1 MKKNSYFRFLLMA
14 LPLLLVLTN
23 GGLALAATTVT
34 VSKIVLNVSE
44 LTLAMEETS
53 ALTAT
58 AVYSDST
65 SGDVTV
71 NSDWSSDKPAVATVY
86 NGIVTAKAEGT
97 ATIVAVFTYSD
108 GTKFSQAATVTVT
121 KKVKALTQNVQSLD
135 LRKAESGAI
144 ILTATYSDNTT
155 DATVAN
161 KAVWSTSDAAVAT
174 VVNGAVKGISS
185 GTATIIGVYGKK
197 TITVTVNVEVAK
209 RIEADQPEL
218 ALLLKDSSAVKLTAT
233 FQDGTQENVTSLAA
247 WSSSD
252 EAVADVLKGV
262 ITGYKQGTAVITA
275 KYGTK
280 TTTVEVTVDQT
291 SKLVV
296 DDQSVFLKTE
306 EAQQLKLTAVYPDGT
321 TKDVTGTAVWSSSDS
336 SIAYVYKGKIYGY
349 TAGTATIT
357 ATYGDKSVQVDVDVA
372 VARYLDLSEEQL
384 SLKTSSTHALTLTA
398 TYADGSTED
407 VTSKA
412 AWSSSDELV
421 AFVKKGSLTT
431 YKLAGTATISAVYG
445 TLETS
450 TQVEVGAV
458 SKLVA
463 SDDNVFLQIS
473 GTKQLVL
480 TAVAGDGSSSD
491 ITSSAVW
498 TTSDK
503 SIALVSKGLI
513 TGYSVGTAT
522 LTGTYNGA
530 AATVTVDV
538 GTARHLALSETSLNL
553 AVDAAKVLVLKA
565 TFADGTVTDVTSKA
579 TWSSSDE
586 AVAYVDK
593 GSITTYAEGNVTIT
607 AVYGGKTVTA
617 TAAVG
622 KSNKLSVDN
631 DSLNLRLNGTHQ
643 LVLTA
648 LDASGTPSTVTD
660 SAVWSTADENI
671 AIVTKGL
678 VTGYKSGKTTITAV
692 YGGKTLTIAVS
703 VETAARLNLTVSKLN
718 LGKDQSKAVT
728 AMASY
733 EDGTSQDVTE
743 DAVWTTD
750 NADVADVS
758 KGTITA
764 YATGS
769 AVITASYGGKT
780 ATVKITA
787 GTPDKLA
794 LQAKTIELK
803 EDETY
808 QAEATGSYSD
818 GSDKTITSDVE
829 WSSSDE
835 KIAEVKDGLITG
847 LSVGTAVIT
856 AKIGTEKAAI
866 TVNVGLVDELAANV
880 SLITMSAGDKEQIT
894 LTATDSAGVESDVT
908 ADADWSSA
916 KTTIA
921 TVKKGL
927 VTGVLKG
934 KTAIT
939 ASYGGQK
946 VTVNI
951 EVDQITVIEASVTNL
966 AMKSG
971 DTAKIAVSIT
981 YSDGKTKDVTDK
993 AEWKSGSYKIVT
1005 VTGGSVKAV
1014 AYGKSYVTAKYGGKT
1029 VKVPVTVDVLKYLE
1043 VSQMNLT
1050 LSAGQ
1055 SVQLTATAT
1064 FEDGSESDVSKTAVW
1079 TSTKELVATGK
1090 NGLIKAN
1097 SKGTASISVKYG
1109 GKTVKIKVTVK

>member
-23 GGLALAATTVT
+23 GGLALAASTVT

-135 LRKAESGAI
+135 LRKAESDSI

-185 GTATIIGVYGKK
+185 GTATITGVYGKK

-252 EAVADVLKGV
+252 ESVADVLKGV

-607 AVYGGKTVTA
+607 AAYGGKTVTA

-660 SAVWSTADENI
+660 SAVWTTADENI

>member
-23 GGLALAATTVT
+23 GGLALAASTVT

-44 LTLAMEETS
+44 LTLAVEETS

-86 NGIVTAKAEGT
+86 NGIVTAKTEGT

-135 LRKAESGAI
+135 LRKAESDSI

-185 GTATIIGVYGKK
+185 GTATITGVYGKK

-252 EAVADVLKGV
+252 ESVADVLKGV

-631 DSLNLRLNGTHQ
+631 DSLNLRLNGTQQ

-787 GTPDKLA
+787 GTPDKLS

-808 QAEATGSYSD
+808 QAEAIGSYSD

-1050 LSAGQ
+1050 LSVGQ

>member
-1 MKKNSYFRFLLMA
+1 MKKKSYFRFMLMI
-14 LPLLLVLTN
+14 LSLVLVLTN

-34 VSKIVLNVSE
+34 VSKIVLNANE
-44 LTLAMEETS
+44 LTLAIEDTS
-53 ALTAT
+53 ILTAT
-58 AVYSDST
+58 AIYSDST

-71 NSDWSSDKPAVATVY
+71 NSDWSSDKPDIASVY

-121 KKVKALTQNVQSLD
+121 KKVKALTQNIQSLD
-135 LRKAESGAI
+135 LRKAETGSV
-144 ILTATYSDNTT
+144 ILTATYSDNST

-174 VVNGAVKGISS
+174 VVNGVVKGVSS
-185 GTATIIGVYGKK
+185 GTATITGVYGKK
-197 TITVTVNVEVAK
+197 TITVTANVEVAK
-209 RIEADQPEL
+209 RIAVDQPEL
-218 ALLLKDSSAVKLTAT
+218 ALLLKDSVTETLTAT
-233 FQDGTQENVTSLAA
+233 FQDGTQENVTSLAT

-252 EAVADVLKGV
+252 ESVADVLKGV

-280 TTTVEVTVDQT
+280 TTTVQVTVDQT
-291 SKLVV
+291 SKLTV

-306 EAQQLKLTAVYPDGT
+306 EDQQLKLTAVYPDGT
-321 TKDVTGTAVWSSSDS
+321 TKDVTATAVWSSSDS
-336 SIAYVYKGKIYGY
+336 EVAYVYKGKIYGY
-349 TAGTATIT
+349 AAGTATIT

-372 VARYLDLSEEQL
+372 VARYLDMSEEQL

-412 AWSSSDELV
+412 TWSSSDELV
-421 AFVKKGSLTT
+421 AYVKKGAITT
-431 YKLAGTATISAVYG
+431 YKSAGTATISAAYG

-450 TQVEVGAV
+450 IEVEVGAV
-458 SKLVA
+458 SKLVS
-463 SDDNVFLQIS
+463 SDESVFLQIS
-473 GTKQLVL
+473 GTKQLTL

-491 ITSSAVW
+491 ITSSATW
-498 TTSDK
+498 ASSDK
-503 SIALVSKGLI
+503 SVALVSKGLI
-513 TGYSVGTAT
+513 TGYSVGTST
-522 LTGTYNGA
+522 ITGTYNGA
-530 AATVTVDV
+530 SVTVTVDV
-538 GTARHLALSETSLNL
+538 GTARHLGLSETSMSL
-553 AVDAAKVLVLKA
+553 AVNATKALVLKA

-586 AVAYVDK
+586 AVAFVDK

-607 AVYGGKTVTA
+607 ASYGGKSVTA

-631 DSLNLRLNGTHQ
+631 ESLNLRLNGVHQ
-643 LVLTA
+643 LVLTT
-648 LDASGTPSTVTD
+648 LDASGTSSTVTD
-660 SAVWSTADENI
+660 SAVWTTADENI
-671 AIVTKGL
+671 ATVTKGL
-678 VTGYKSGKTTITAV
+678 VTGYKTGKTTVTAV
-692 YGGKTLTIAVS
+692 YGGKTITIAVS

-728 AMASY
+728 AMANY
-733 EDGTSQDVTE
+733 EDGTSQDVTA
-743 DAVWTTD
+743 DAVWSTD

-780 ATVKITA
+780 ATVKVTA
-787 GTPDKLA
+787 GTPDKLT
-794 LQAKTIELK
+794 LQTKTVDLK

-808 QAEATGSYSD
+808 QVVATGSYSD
-818 GSDKTITSDVE
+818 GSDKTVTSDVE

-835 KIAEVKDGLITG
+835 KVAEVKDGLITG
-847 LSVGTAVIT
+847 IDTGTAVIT
-856 AKIGTEKAAI
+856 AKLGTEKATI
-866 TVNVGLVDELAANV
+866 TVNVGLVDELSADV

-894 LTATDSAGVESDVT
+894 LTATDSDGVETDVT

-934 KTAIT
+934 KTTIT
-939 ASYGGQK
+939 ASYGGEK
-946 VTVNI
+946 VTISI
-951 EVDQITVIEASVTNL
+951 EVDQVTVIEASVTNL

-971 DTAKIAVSIT
+971 DTAKVTVSIS

-993 AEWKSGSYKIVT
+993 AVWKSGSYKIVT
-1005 VTGGSVKAV
+1005 VTGGTVKAV
-1014 AYGKSYVTAKYGGKT
+1014 AYGTSYVSATYGGKT

-1043 VSQMNLT
+1043 VSQMNVT
-1050 LSAGQ
+1050 LAVGQ
-1055 SVQLTATAT
+1055 TLQLTATAT
-1064 FEDGSESDVSKTAVW
+1064 FADGTDSDATKNAVW
-1079 TSTKELVATGK
+1079 TSSKELVATGK

-1097 SKGTASISVKYG
+1097 SKGTANISVKYG

>member
-108 GTKFSQAATVTVT
+108 GTKYSQAATVTVT

-135 LRKAESGAI
+135 LRKAESGSI

-174 VVNGAVKGISS
+174 VVNGTVKGISS
-185 GTATIIGVYGKK
+185 GTATITGVYGKK

-233 FQDGTQENVTSLAA
+233 FQDGTQENVTSLAT

-252 EAVADVLKGV
+252 EAVADVLAGV

-321 TKDVTGTAVWSSSDS
+321 TKDVTSTAVWSSSDS
-336 SIAYVYKGKIYGY
+336 SIAYVYKGKVYGY

-357 ATYGDKSVQVDVDVA
+357 AAYGDKSVQVDVDVA

-522 LTGTYNGA
+522 ITGTYNGA

-607 AVYGGKTVTA
+607 AAYGGKTVTA

-648 LDASGTPSTVTD
+648 LDANGTPSTVTD
-660 SAVWSTADENI
+660 NAVWTTADENI

-678 VTGYKSGKTTITAV
+678 VTGYKSGTTTITAV

-908 ADADWSSA
+908 ADAEWSSA

-927 VTGVLKG
+927 ITGVLKG
-934 KTAIT
+934 KTTIT

-951 EVDQITVIEASVTNL
+951 EVDQVTVIEASVTNL

-971 DTAKIAVSIT
+971 NTAKITVSIT
-981 YSDGKTKDVTDK
+981 FSDGKTKDVTDK

-1050 LSAGQ
+1050 LGVGQ
-1055 SVQLTATAT
+1055 SVQLAATAT

-1079 TSTKELVATGK
+1079 ASTKELVATGK

>member
-1 MKKNSYFRFLLMA
+1 MKKNSFFRFLLMA

-44 LTLAMEETS
+44 LTLAVEETS

-108 GTKFSQAATVTVT
+108 GTKFSQATTVTVT

-135 LRKAESGAI
+135 LRKAESDSI

-161 KAVWSTSDAAVAT
+161 KAVWSTNDAAVAT

-185 GTATIIGVYGKK
+185 GTATITGVYGKK

-252 EAVADVLKGV
+252 ESVADVLKGV

-450 TQVEVGAV
+450 TQIEVGAV

-503 SIALVSKGLI
+503 SIALISKGLI

-631 DSLNLRLNGTHQ
+631 DSLNLRLNGTQQ

-769 AVITASYGGKT
+769 AVITAAYGGKT

-894 LTATDSAGVESDVT
+894 LTATDSVGVESDVT

-971 DTAKIAVSIT
+971 DTAKITVSIT

-1079 TSTKELVATGK
+1079 ASTKELVATGK

>member
-23 GGLALAATTVT
+23 GGLALAASTVT

-44 LTLAMEETS
+44 LTLAVEETS

-86 NGIVTAKAEGT
+86 NGIVTAKTEGT

-135 LRKAESGAI
+135 LRKAESDSI

-185 GTATIIGVYGKK
+185 GTATITGVYGKK

-233 FQDGTQENVTSLAA
+233 FQDGTQENVTSQAV

-252 EAVADVLKGV
+252 ESVADVLKGV

-431 YKLAGTATISAVYG
+431 YKLAGTATISAIYG

-503 SIALVSKGLI
+503 SIAMVSKGLI

-522 LTGTYNGA
+522 LTGTYKGA

-660 SAVWSTADENI
+660 SAVWTTADENI

-678 VTGYKSGKTTITAV
+678 VTGYKSGKTTITVV